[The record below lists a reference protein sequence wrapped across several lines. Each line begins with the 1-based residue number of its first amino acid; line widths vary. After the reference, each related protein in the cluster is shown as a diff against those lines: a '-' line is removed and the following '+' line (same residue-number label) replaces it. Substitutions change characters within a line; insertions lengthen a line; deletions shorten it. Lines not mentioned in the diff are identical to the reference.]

1 MNRRAFLGTLLG
13 AGAAAVAAPLL
24 PSEVWPFRKIFL
36 PGRYLMGFDWGYGDV
51 TITGTSAYNGTF
63 KVMDCSLKSMQEQLD
78 AIEAIQLEAFAKE
91 IPDLLAHQSTVY
103 SLFKKR
109 PMVGISGT
117 EFQNTMRTFKQGV
130 DGILLGEGSGIGY
143 AIPPL
148 GYRPSQLTATA
159 AIRETENRNR
169 KRVDILANWPEQVPL
184 RMANGNEI
192 EMPRNLLHAKAT
204 PENIER
210 WIDELVPK
218 SKG

>member
-36 PGRYLMGFDWGYGDV
+36 PGRYLMGFAWDYGDGV
-51 TITGTSAYNGTF
+51 TYAVNGTF
-63 KVMDCSLKSMQEQLD
+63 EYPAFVNLEAMVE
-78 AIEAIQLEAFAKE
+78 AIELEHFKRQ
-91 IPDLLAHQSTVY
+91 IPDLL
-103 SLFKKR
+103 R
-109 PMVGISGT
+109 T
-117 EFQNTMRTFKQGV
+117 ESEFYKMIK
-130 DGILLGEGSGIGY
+130 LGD
-143 AIPPL
+143 
-148 GYRPSQLTATA
+148 YRPSQLTATA
-159 AIRETENRNR
+159 AIREMENRNR